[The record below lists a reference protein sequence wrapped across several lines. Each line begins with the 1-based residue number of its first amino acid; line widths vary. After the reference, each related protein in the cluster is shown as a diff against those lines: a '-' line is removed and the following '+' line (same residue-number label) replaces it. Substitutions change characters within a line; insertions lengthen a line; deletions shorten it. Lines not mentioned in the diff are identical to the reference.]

1 MRAKSAIW
9 LMILVFSGLQCWGQK
24 DRIFERFDF
33 DAGGYALLLRPSFA
47 SIGDTTLPA
56 YYIRDIARLRA
67 IRSELTFRKKSML
80 PNWQTFPEISMLVCQ
95 NGRVVESIS
104 MFNAQNMLEV
114 ASTGTFYEFDGYFPL
129 RGYELS
135 RAQKFLF
142 PNLNVARA
150 GLDSILTLPG
160 LVCAIRPPWQL
171 MEGVLTFEA
180 TNLPLQ
186 REAFESWL
194 RDSMTLRYPNEP
206 FQLEIEMQAADWVR
220 GMDYIV
226 TMHCTKALADAFN
239 LFPRKEN
246 DWQAYPLELLTYW
259 ER

>member
-1 MRAKSAIW
+1 MV
-9 LMILVFSGLQCWGQK
+9 LVFSGLHCWGQK

-56 YYIRDIARLRA
+56 YYIKDTARLRA
-67 IRSELTFRKKSML
+67 ICSEMAFRKKSML
-80 PNWQTFPEISMLVCQ
+80 PNWQTFPEISMLVCK

-135 RAQKFLF
+135 RTQKYLF
-142 PNLNVARA
+142 PNVNAARA
-150 GLDSILTLPG
+150 GLDSILALPG
-160 LVCAIRPPWQL
+160 LVCAIRPPWQV
-171 MEGVLTFEA
+171 MDGKLTLEVVASAKRPEEFE
-180 TNLPLQ
+180 Q
-186 REAFESWL
+186 SL
-194 RDSMTLRYPNEP
+194 RDWIMRRCPDEP
-206 FQLEIEMQAADWVR
+206 YVIDIELHAADWLR
-220 GMDYIV
+220 GMDYTV
-226 TMHCTKALADAFN
+226 TLQCTKLLADRFD
-239 LFPRKEN
+239 FCPRKEN
-246 DWQAYPLELLTYW
+246 DWEPFPLELLTYW